1 VSDRPGAAGGR
12 RAIVRVCRRLW
23 ERGLIAGQDGNVSLR
38 IGTDHILVTPAGL
51 SKGELRV
58 GDIVEMTLDG
68 VAVGRRAGQASS
80 EMQIH
85 LAAYAARPDVEA
97 VVHAH
102 PPTATGFAV
111 AGELLEYEALAEL
124 VYNVGQ
130 VPLVPYAMPGTRKL
144 ADLVGRFAKDHDVML
159 LANHGAVAVGPTL
172 LVAHQRM
179 ESLEHAARILL
190 AARQLGG
197 VTRLPAAEV
206 RALEDRRRAA
216 TTGMGTAG
224 RARRAPRRAR

>member
-1 VSDRPGAAGGR
+1 
-12 RAIVRVCRRLW
+12 
-23 ERGLIAGQDGNVSLR
+23 
-38 IGTDHILVTPAGL
+38 VTPAGF
-51 SKGELRV
+51 SKGDLRV
-58 GDIVEMTLDG
+58 GDIVEMTIDG
-68 VAVGRRAGQASS
+68 IVVGRGTRHPSS
-80 EMQIH
+80 EVQIH
-85 LAAYAARPDVEA
+85 LAAYAARPGVEA

-124 VYNVGQ
+124 VYNVGR

-190 AARQLGG
+190 AARLLGG
-197 VTRLPAAEV
+197 VTRLPPAEV

-216 TTGMGTAG
+216 ATGAKVIG
-224 RARRAPRRAR
+224 RERRAPRRAR